1 MKHMMKR
8 KTSKRNV
15 FLTPEKI
22 CVGEVNDDKK
32 MSAIYSI
39 GMNVF
44 IFISMFEI
52 RIDLFL
58 FKLGS

>member
-1 MKHMMKR
+1 MKYMMKR
-8 KTSKRNV
+8 KISKRNV
-15 FLTPEKI
+15 FLILEKI

-32 MSAIYSI
+32 MFVIYSI

-44 IFISMFEI
+44 IFIFMFEI

-58 FKLGS
+58 FKFGS